1 MSGIGQDGYGPGSG
15 SSADYGYGSGAS
27 AFGSPSPGSRAFGSS
42 PYSPNTSAPGSS
54 SIPSTGGPYSDSSH
68 MVPAP
73 PASSGPPAPYS
84 QPYTHRADPYAQ
96 PYQSQAHPYGAPQ
109 TMDPYAG
116 AYPSTVV
123 YSPPTNTMAILS
135 LVFSLAGIVTSGV
148 TCIVGIILG
157 HIARNQI
164 KQTGEQGAGLA
175 LAGLLTG
182 YGLIGLWVLGI
193 IGYALFMGIF
203 ITALA

>member
-27 AFGSPSPGSRAFGSS
+27 AFGSPSPGS
-42 PYSPNTSAPGSS
+42 
-54 SIPSTGGPYSDSSH
+54 
-68 MVPAP
+68 
-73 PASSGPPAPYS
+73 ASSGSLAPYS
-84 QPYTHRADPYAQ
+84 QPYTHQADPYAQ

-135 LVFSLAGIVTSGV
+135 LVFSLAGLVMSGV

-157 HIARNQI
+157 HVARNQI
-164 KQTGEQGAGLA
+164 KRTGEQGDGLA
-175 LAGLLTG
+175 LAGLITG
-182 YGLIGLWVLGI
+182 YGLLGLWVV
-193 IGYALFMGIF
+193 GIF
-203 ITALA
+203 VYILFLGVFVTALA